1 MAEWVIIKPKGI
13 GTVTLELEYNTVK
26 LHNILF
32 ENIYYFPG
40 APNILISPQ
49 NGPMTEGRMKSEGMR
64 PTSRLWANSPSLCGR
79 TVNTE
84 VPSFTLLDALS
95 QIYS

>member
-26 LHNILF
+26 LHNIIF

-40 APNILISPQ
+40 ATNILISPQ
-49 NGPMTEGRMKSEGMR
+49 KWPHDRG
-64 PTSRLWANSPSLCGR
+64 
-79 TVNTE
+79 
-84 VPSFTLLDALS
+84 
-95 QIYS
+95 